1 MSNQVYPTLP
11 GLEFNVH
18 RVPTWKT
25 IIRTTPS
32 EREYRTRNQVYPK
45 RRRQLSYEFL
55 RSSAAFAELQTMEG
69 FYNLHAGACESF
81 LFNDPDDQ
89 SVTMQAIGIG
99 DGVTKDFQLGRAWG
113 GVVEPIAARNGS
125 TQIYKDGVLQS
136 SGFSYILGDFYPL
149 NTNKIR
155 FTTAPAAGVVVAWI
169 GSYYWRCR
177 FLRDEIDFVVFLNQL
192 WKTGQVDLLDTRT

>member
-1 MSNQVYPTLP
+1 MSNQVYPVLP

-55 RSSAAFAELQTMEG
+55 RSAAAFAELQTMEG

-81 LFNDPDDQ
+81 LFNDPDDNA
-89 SVTMQAIGIG
+89 VTAQVIGVG
-99 DGVTKDFQLGRAWG
+99 DGSNKDFPLARSWG
-113 GVVEPIAARNGS
+113 GVVEPVAAYNSTPSVYKNGA
-125 TQIYKDGVLQS
+125 LQS
-136 SGFSYILGDFYPL
+136 GNYTLVAGTVYPL
-149 NTNKIR
+149 NQNVVR
-155 FTTAPAAGVVVAWI
+155 FNTAPASGVVVTWT
-169 GSYYWRCR
+169 GSYYWRTR
-177 FLRDEIDFVVFLNQL
+177 FLRDELDFIEFLNQL